1 MHLLCVKLT
10 GVCFLYTMSVCG
22 TGVHFA
28 SKYRSSTNQGID
40 LYLNFQSLP
49 TPLSWTSLSRHL
61 PRQMCSQG
69 FIIIS
74 KLPHCPHPCA
84 EETVKDNSWM
94 CLFSSLPSFW
104 QFSTEVI
111 WMGLWKYI
119 YGLYYLFLILV
130 IQYDFCQ
137 PDTNSSL
144 IEGITS
150 TRLICEHVS
159 EGVLD

>member
-1 MHLLCVKLT
+1 
-10 GVCFLYTMSVCG
+10 MSVCG

-119 YGLYYLFLILV
+119 YGLLFISYSGDTVWFLSTRYKLEPHWRNYFHQIDLWARQWGCSWLV
-130 IQYDFCQ
+130 VD
-137 PDTNSSL
+137 
-144 IEGITS
+144 EGIVCCG
-150 TRLICEHVS
+150 RCHP
-159 EGVLD
+159 G